1 MTEHKFKMQNAKL
14 KRPENGKMEK
24 GKVDIYDRVFEF
36 GCRIVRCINV
46 RREHQRRDRSYCKS
60 YAPGRRSARISR
72 KRTRVKAGLIS
83 SRKARIA
90 LKEARETL
98 YWLRL
103 IGATAIVSMK
113 RLEPLIQESRE
124 IVAILTMIV
133 KNTTAARSR

>member
-36 GCRIVRCINV
+36 GCRIVRL
-46 RREHQRRDRSYCKS
+46 HQRPARTPTSPVLAACHRSDGDRQHET
-60 YAPGRRSARISR
+60 P
-72 KRTRVKAGLIS
+72 RTTHSG
-83 SRKARIA
+83 
-90 LKEARETL
+90 
-98 YWLRL
+98 
-103 IGATAIVSMK
+103 
-113 RLEPLIQESRE
+113 SRE